1 MTQRWRQVLGRAGG
15 SLSSFS
21 VSPTLFPLPVLS
33 MPSSPK
39 SSSARVRQRYA
50 LARRATVLMN
60 HAISTLSNL
69 YSSSDIP
76 VSRVNVELASSAQ
89 LRILAHLYR
98 VCKRFVC
105 FSREANRT
113 SSNSNTGSGSDGRT
127 NCPSS
132 LFDVSSVPVDMIL
145 CNFLSCMSVSPFNS
159 INSQAAGIS
168 NHYSNSFSSFHSS
181 ISHNID
187 VRQQPKLFD
196 SGSSHV
202 SASYFGVDPS
212 VGAIPIIAERV
223 SLPAQLSSVPLISL
237 LSPTLANVY
246 EKPSSALLVD
256 MAALESK
263 ADPNPPRFFGKSS
276 EYLRLLGRM
285 RELNMIDFTS
295 TPKAVNGLF
304 GVPKD
309 GTEIRLI
316 IDATPANRFFI
327 PCPPLTLP
335 DPGVL
340 ARLSVAS
347 GDELWMAKTDL
358 ESFYHQ
364 LVLPRWLQSYFA
376 LPGFKAEELV
386 EAGLVLQG
394 KYKAGTI
401 VYPMCT
407 TLPMGWSHSVMVGQS
422 AHENVAYT
430 HGDLN
435 PADNIVY
442 VNSPLIDRPLHGLIV
457 DDAGVLSNRK
467 DTCEATLTQ
476 LMNAYS
482 KVGLQVKWKKLRLP
496 STEPMQF
503 LGMLV
508 GGRELVIRL
517 PIDKLRRLTCMT
529 IDLLRSD
536 LVTGTQ
542 LQRVIGLWTWQLMLA
557 RPALSVLHYSY
568 RYMRILDERKGVLWP
583 SVRSELVSLLS
594 LLPLLQISLTDT
606 WHQRLIATDA
616 SEYGAGVVTTSLSH
630 SLFGLLWPLTASR
643 HTIHSQIT
651 GLVKVRQDSY
661 VKHVDSDAFSLD
673 SYNLVQPAVAL
684 NRSDIDSE
692 RMRIYTDAF
701 RYLELVSSPSVQ
713 WHTII
718 SSRWR
723 WVQHIN
729 SLELQSII
737 IALKRLLT
745 SPAVLERRILLLCDS
760 AVVAYTLTKG
770 RSSAASL
777 VRGMKKIVA
786 LLLSSGCRIG
796 VAWIPTQ
803 INPAD
808 EPSRAMVTARGGI
821 G

>member
-1 MTQRWRQVLGRAGG
+1 
-15 SLSSFS
+15 

-50 LARRATVLMN
+50 LARCATMLVY
-60 HAISTLSNL
+60 HSVSTLNHL
-69 YSSSDIP
+69 YGSSDIP
-76 VSRVNVELASSAQ
+76 VSSVSVELASSAQ

-113 SSNSNTGSGSDGRT
+113 SSNSNTGSGSDGRN
-127 NCPSS
+127 NCSS
-132 LFDVSSVPVDMIL
+132 SQFDVSSVPVDVIL
-145 CNFLSCMSVSPFNS
+145 TKFLSCVSVSPSVS
-159 INSQAAGIS
+159 ITSQAAGTS
-168 NHYSNSFSSFHSS
+168 SQYSNSFSSFHPS
-181 ISHNID
+181 ISSNFD

-202 SASYFGVDPS
+202 SSSYFGVDPS
-212 VGAIPIIAERV
+212 MGAIPIIAERV
-223 SLPAQLSSVPLISL
+223 SLPAQLSSVPLVSL
-237 LSPTLANVY
+237 LPPTLASVY
-246 EKPSSALLVD
+246 EKPTSVLLTDQVGD
-256 MAALESK
+256 VEQV
-263 ADPNPPRFFGKSS
+263 PVRFFGRPS
-276 EYLRLLGRM
+276 EYLKLLLRM
-285 RELNMIDFTS
+285 RKLNMIDFTS

-309 GTEIRLI
+309 DGEIRLI
-316 IDATPANRFFI
+316 IDATPANRLFI
-327 PCPPLTLP
+327 PCPPVSLP
-335 DPGVL
+335 DPTCL
-340 ARLSVAS
+340 ARLSVHS

-364 LVLPRWLQSYFA
+364 LVLPKWLQNYFA
-376 LPGFKAEELV
+376 LPGFRAEELV
-386 EAGLVLQG
+386 EADLVPPG
-394 KYKAGTI
+394 KYEPGTI

-422 AHENVAYT
+422 AHENVAYS

-442 VNSPLIDRPLHGLIV
+442 VSSPLIDRPLHGLIV
-457 DDAGVLSNRK
+457 DDAGILSNRK

-482 KVGLQVKWKKLRLP
+482 KVGLQVKWTKLRLP

-542 LQRVIGLWTWQLMLA
+542 LQKVIGLWTWQLMLA

-568 RYMRILDERKGVLWP
+568 RYMRILDDREGILWP

-594 LLPLLQISLTDT
+594 LLPLLQLSLSDT

-616 SEYGAGVVTTSLSH
+616 SEYAAGVVTTSLSH
-630 SLFGLLWPLTASR
+630 SLFCLLWPLTASR
-643 HTIHSQIT
+643 HTLHSQIT
-651 GLVKVRQDSY
+651 GLVRVRQDPY
-661 VKHVDSDAFSLD
+661 VEHVDPESFSLD

-684 NRSDIDSE
+684 TRSDIDSE
-692 RMRIYTDAF
+692 RMRMYTDAF

-713 WHTII
+713 WHTMI

-723 WVQHIN
+723 WAQHIN
-729 SLELQSII
+729 SLELQSVI

-745 SPAVLERRILLLCDS
+745 SPAVPEHRILLLCDS

-777 VRGMKKIVA
+777 VRGMKKIAA
-786 LLLSSGCRIG
+786 LLLGSGCRIG

-808 EPSRAMVTARGGI
+808 KPSRAMVTARGGI